1 MLQSLPDS
9 DAKLLLR
16 AGKTNHYSRRDVLVQ
31 EGDVADSFHIVL
43 DGHAAVQVT
52 TPNGESAIVNI
63 LGPDSHFGEVSLL
76 GRSDPLRTASIVALD
91 AVRTLSI
98 PATVF
103 RDLRERN
110 PRLEQL
116 VTTILARRVDELS
129 AQLVE
134 AMYDSLERRVVRRLS
149 ALAVTYRSSS
159 PEVTIPLTQ
168 DELSQLVGGARPSV
182 NQVLRRLVDEGL
194 LEVRRGRI
202 IVTTYA
208 DALRLHA
215 PWPPAPMTRRIPR
228 RRPIYDPLMSRRGRE
243 LATIGLAVTA
253 VGCSRLPRRTPADS
267 RTASTSRPTTTA
279 SPRSARR

>member
-1 MLQSLPDS
+1 VKVPKVLQSLPDA
-9 DAKLLLR
+9 DAKILLR
-16 AGKTNHYSRRDVLVQ
+16 AGKTNHYSRRDVLVK

-52 TPNGESAIVNI
+52 TPNGESAIVNV

-76 GRSDPLRTASIVALD
+76 GRSDPLRTASIIALE

-103 RDLRERN
+103 RDLRDRN
-110 PRLEQL
+110 PRLELL

-149 ALAVTYRSSS
+149 ALAVTYRATA
-159 PEVTIPLTQ
+159 PDVTIPLTQ
-168 DELSQLVGGARPSV
+168 EELSQLVGGARPSV
-182 NQVLRRLVDEGL
+182 NQVLRRLVDEGV

-202 IVTTYA
+202 IIHDVTRL
-208 DALRLHA
+208 DAL
-215 PWPPAPMTRRIPR
+215 
-228 RRPIYDPLMSRRGRE
+228 
-243 LATIGLAVTA
+243 AT
-253 VGCSRLPRRTPADS
+253 
-267 RTASTSRPTTTA
+267 
-279 SPRSARR
+279 

>member
-1 MLQSLPDS
+1 MLQSLPDA
-9 DAKLLLR
+9 DAKILLR

-52 TPNGESAIVNI
+52 TPNGESAIVNV

-76 GRSDPLRTASIVALD
+76 GRSDPLRTASIIALE

-103 RDLRERN
+103 RDLRDRN
-110 PRLEQL
+110 PRLELL

-149 ALAVTYRSSS
+149 ALAVTYRATA
-159 PEVTIPLTQ
+159 PDVTIPLTQ
-168 DELSQLVGGARPSV
+168 EELSQLVGGARPSV
-182 NQVLRRLVDEGL
+182 NQVLRRLVDEGV
-194 LEVRRGRI
+194 LEVRRGRLI
-202 IVTTYA
+202 IHDLTRL
-208 DALRLHA
+208 DAL
-215 PWPPAPMTRRIPR
+215 
-228 RRPIYDPLMSRRGRE
+228 
-243 LATIGLAVTA
+243 AT
-253 VGCSRLPRRTPADS
+253 
-267 RTASTSRPTTTA
+267 
-279 SPRSARR
+279 

>member
-1 MLQSLPDS
+1 VKVPKVLQSLPDA
-9 DAKLLLR
+9 DAKVLLR

-52 TPNGESAIVNI
+52 TPNGESAIVNV

-76 GRSDPLRTASIVALD
+76 GRSDPLRTASIIALE

-103 RDLRERN
+103 RDLRDRN
-110 PRLEQL
+110 PRLELL

-149 ALAVTYRSSS
+149 ALAVTYRATA
-159 PEVTIPLTQ
+159 PDVTIPLTQ
-168 DELSQLVGGARPSV
+168 EELSQLVGGARPSV
-182 NQVLRRLVDEGL
+182 NQVLRRLVDEGV

-202 IVTTYA
+202 IIHDLTRL
-208 DALRLHA
+208 DAL
-215 PWPPAPMTRRIPR
+215 
-228 RRPIYDPLMSRRGRE
+228 
-243 LATIGLAVTA
+243 AT
-253 VGCSRLPRRTPADS
+253 
-267 RTASTSRPTTTA
+267 
-279 SPRSARR
+279 

>member
-1 MLQSLPDS
+1 LTGDVKVPKVLQSLPDP

-16 AGKTNHYSRRDVLVQ
+16 AGKTNTYARRDVLVR

-52 TPNGESAIVNI
+52 TPAGENAIVNI

-76 GRSDPLRTASIVALD
+76 SRADPLRTASIVALE

-98 PATVF
+98 PASVF
-103 RDLRERN
+103 RDLRDRN

-149 ALAVTYRSSS
+149 ALADTYATSRA
-159 PEVTIPLTQ
+159 EVTIPLTQ

-182 NQVLRRLVDEGL
+182 NQVLRRFADEGL

-202 IVTTYA
+202 IVRDTA
-208 DALRLHA
+208 
-215 PWPPAPMTRRIPR
+215 
-228 RRPIYDPLMSRRGRE
+228 E
-243 LATIGLAVTA
+243 LARQAV
-253 VGCSRLPRRTPADS
+253 
-267 RTASTSRPTTTA
+267 
-279 SPRSARR
+279 

>member
-1 MLQSLPDS
+1 MLQSLPDA
-9 DAKLLLR
+9 DAKVLLR
-16 AGKTNHYSRRDVLVQ
+16 AGRTNTYARRDVLVQ
-31 EGDVADSFHIVL
+31 EGEVADSFHIVL

-52 TPNGESAIVNI
+52 TPSGESAIVNV

-76 GRSDPLRTASIVALD
+76 GRSDPRRTASIVALES
-91 AVRTLSI
+91 VRTLSI

-149 ALAVTYRSSS
+149 ALAVTYGASS
-159 PEVTIPLTQ
+159 PAGVTIPLTQ

-202 IVTTYA
+202 IVNEVS
-208 DALRLHA
+208 RLN
-215 PWPPAPMTRRIPR
+215 R
-228 RRPIYDPLMSRRGRE
+228 
-243 LATIGLAVTA
+243 LAT
-253 VGCSRLPRRTPADS
+253 
-267 RTASTSRPTTTA
+267 
-279 SPRSARR
+279 

>member
-1 MLQSLPDS
+1 VKVPKVLQSLPDP

-16 AGKTNHYSRRDVLVQ
+16 AGRTNTYARRDVLVQ

-52 TPNGESAIVNI
+52 TPAGEGAIVNV

-76 GRSDPLRTASIVALD
+76 GRNDPRRTASIVALD

-103 RDLRERN
+103 RDLRDRN

-149 ALAVTYRSSS
+149 ALAVTYASSAAQ
-159 PEVTIPLTQ
+159 VTIPLTQ
-168 DELSQLVGGARPSV
+168 DELAQLVGGARPSV
-182 NQVLRRLVDEGL
+182 NQVLRRLGDDGL
-194 LEVRRGRI
+194 LTVSRGRI
-202 IVTTYA
+202 TVNDPA
-208 DALRLHA
+208 RLDR
-215 PWPPAPMTRRIPR
+215 M
-228 RRPIYDPLMSRRGRE
+228 
-243 LATIGLAVTA
+243 AT
-253 VGCSRLPRRTPADS
+253 
-267 RTASTSRPTTTA
+267 
-279 SPRSARR
+279 

>member
-1 MLQSLPDS
+1 LTDHVKVPKVLQSLPDP
-9 DAKLLLR
+9 DAKFLLR
-16 AGKTNHYSRRDVLVQ
+16 AGRTNTYARRDLLVQ

-52 TPNGESAIVNI
+52 TPSGESAIVNV

-76 GRSDPLRTASIVALD
+76 GRVDPLRTASIVALEP
-91 AVRTLSI
+91 VRTLSI

-110 PRLEQL
+110 PGLEQL

-149 ALAVTYRSSS
+149 ALAVTYATSS

-168 DELSQLVGGARPSV
+168 DELSQLVGGASPSV

-194 LEVRRGRI
+194 LAVSRGRI
-202 IVTTYA
+202 IVK
-208 DALRLHA
+208 DLDRLD
-215 PWPPAPMTRRIPR
+215 R
-228 RRPIYDPLMSRRGRE
+228 
-243 LATIGLAVTA
+243 LAT
-253 VGCSRLPRRTPADS
+253 
-267 RTASTSRPTTTA
+267 
-279 SPRSARR
+279 

>member
-1 MLQSLPDS
+1 MKVPKVLQSLPDP

-16 AGKTNHYSRRDVLVQ
+16 AGRTNTYARRDLLVQ

-52 TPNGESAIVNI
+52 TPSGESAIVNV

-76 GRSDPLRTASIVALD
+76 GRVDPLRTASIVALEP
-91 AVRTLSI
+91 VRTLSI

-110 PRLEQL
+110 PGLEQL

-149 ALAVTYRSSS
+149 ALAVTYATSS

-194 LEVRRGRI
+194 LAVSRGRI
-202 IVTTYA
+202 IVK
-208 DALRLHA
+208 DLDRLD
-215 PWPPAPMTRRIPR
+215 R
-228 RRPIYDPLMSRRGRE
+228 
-243 LATIGLAVTA
+243 LAT
-253 VGCSRLPRRTPADS
+253 
-267 RTASTSRPTTTA
+267 
-279 SPRSARR
+279 

>member
-1 MLQSLPDS
+1 MKVPKVLQSLPDS

-16 AGKTNHYSRRDVLVQ
+16 AGRTNHYARRDVLVQ

-52 TPNGESAIVNI
+52 TPAGESAIVNI

-149 ALAVTYRSSS
+149 ALALTYRSSS
-159 PEVTIPLTQ
+159 ADVTIPLTQ

-182 NQVLRRLVDEGL
+182 NQVLRRLADEGL
-194 LEVRRGRI
+194 VEVRRGRI
-202 IVTTYA
+202 IVGDPA
-208 DALRLHA
+208 RLA
-215 PWPPAPMTRRIPR
+215 
-228 RRPIYDPLMSRRGRE
+228 G
-243 LATIGLAVTA
+243 LAT
-253 VGCSRLPRRTPADS
+253 
-267 RTASTSRPTTTA
+267 
-279 SPRSARR
+279 

>member
-1 MLQSLPDS
+1 VKVPKVLQSLPDS

-16 AGKTNHYSRRDVLVQ
+16 AGKTNTYARHDVLVQ

-52 TPNGESAIVNI
+52 TPSGENAIVNI

-76 GRSDPLRTASIVALD
+76 GRSDPRRTASIVALE

-149 ALAVTYRSSS
+149 ALAVTYASSS
-159 PEVTIPLTQ
+159 ATVTIPLTQ

-182 NQVLRRLVDEGL
+182 NQVLRRLVEDGL
-194 LEVRRGRI
+194 LTVGRGRI
-202 IVTTYA
+202 TVNDT
-208 DALRLHA
+208 
-215 PWPPAPMTRRIPR
+215 
-228 RRPIYDPLMSRRGRE
+228 
-243 LATIGLAVTA
+243 
-253 VGCSRLPRRTPADS
+253 SRLDRLAI
-267 RTASTSRPTTTA
+267 
-279 SPRSARR
+279 

>member
-1 MLQSLPDS
+1 LTDRVQVPKVLESLPDQ
-9 DAKLLLR
+9 DAKALLR
-16 AGKTNHYSRRDVLVQ
+16 AGRTNTYTRHDVVVH
-31 EGDVADSFHIVL
+31 EGEVADSFHIVL

-52 TPNGESAIVNI
+52 TPAGESAIVNV

-76 GRSDPLRTASIVALD
+76 GLSDPRRTASIVALD
-91 AVRTLSI
+91 AMRTLSI

-103 RDLRERN
+103 RDLRDRN

-149 ALAVTYRSSS
+149 ALAVIYTSPSSS
-159 PEVTIPLTQ
+159 AVTIPLTQ

-182 NQVLRRLVDEGL
+182 NQVLRGLVDEGL

-202 IVTTYA
+202 VV
-208 DALRLHA
+208 DDVSRLH
-215 PWPPAPMTRRIPR
+215 RF
-228 RRPIYDPLMSRRGRE
+228 
-243 LATIGLAVTA
+243 AT
-253 VGCSRLPRRTPADS
+253 
-267 RTASTSRPTTTA
+267 
-279 SPRSARR
+279 

>member
-1 MLQSLPDS
+1 MLQSLPDQ

-16 AGKTNHYSRRDVLVQ
+16 LGKTNTYARREVLVH

-52 TPNGESAIVNI
+52 TPAGERAIVNV

-76 GRSDPLRTASIVALD
+76 GRDDPRRTASIVALEQ
-91 AVRTLSI
+91 VRTLSI

-103 RDLRERN
+103 RDLRDRN

-116 VTTILARRVDELS
+116 VTSILVKRVDELS

-159 PEVTIPLTQ
+159 SEVTIPLTQ
-168 DELSQLVGGARPSV
+168 DDLSQLVGGARPSV
-182 NQVLRRLVDEGL
+182 NQVLRRLGDEGL

-202 IVTTYA
+202 IVHDVA
-208 DALRLHA
+208 RLD
-215 PWPPAPMTRRIPR
+215 T
-228 RRPIYDPLMSRRGRE
+228 
-243 LATIGLAVTA
+243 LAT
-253 VGCSRLPRRTPADS
+253 
-267 RTASTSRPTTTA
+267 
-279 SPRSARR
+279 